1 MQIQKKK
8 ALAAALCS
16 IAMLSAQPTQAQI
29 PVTDAL
35 NIAQE
40 AYQHVETLGKWVQQ
54 YQQLR
59 AQIELYTYQLESLTG
74 KRGLGGIFNALQAE
88 GMVPDDVKQIV
99 LLATDAKAKLQQI
112 DQVVK
117 NGITHTTLR
126 QGQLQQLLRQ
136 IDATE
141 DPKAIAELQARMSG
155 EQVAV
160 QNEGNRMAALTEQM
174 RNQERL
180 VTQAVNEWRNNQRL
194 MALQ

>member
-1 MQIQKKK
+1 MLTQKKK
-8 ALAAALCS
+8 ALAAAMCA
-16 IAMLSAQPTQAQI
+16 IAMLTAQPSQAQI

-35 NIAQE
+35 QIAQE

-74 KRGLGGIFNALQAE
+74 RRGLGGIFNALQAE
-88 GMVPDDVKQIV
+88 GMVPDDVRQIV
-99 LLATDAKAKLQQI
+99 LLATDAKAKLEQI
-112 DQVVK
+112 DHVVK
-117 NGITHTTLR
+117 NGINHTTLR

-160 QNEGNRMAALTEQM
+160 QNEGNRLAALSEQM

>member
-1 MQIQKKK
+1 MIGFKKTK
-8 ALAAALCS
+8 LAAALFTL
-16 IAMLSAQPTQAQI
+16 ALFSAQPTQAQI
-29 PVTDAL
+29 PVTDAIS
-35 NIAQE
+35 IAQD
-40 AYQHVETLGKWVQQ
+40 AYEHVETLGKWVQQ

-88 GMVPDDVKQIV
+88 GLVPDDVKQIV
-99 LLATDAKAKLQQI
+99 LVATDTKAKLEQI
-112 DQVVK
+112 DQSLK
-117 NGITHTTLR
+117 NGITHTTAR

-136 IDATE
+136 IDNTE

-160 QNEGNRMAALTEQM
+160 QNEGNRMAAFAEQM

-180 VTQAVNEWRNNQRL
+180 VANVVTTWRNNKQL
-194 MALQ
+194 MTLQ

>member
-1 MQIQKKK
+1 MKFLKTT
-8 ALAAALCS
+8 LAASLCS
-16 IAMLSAQPTQAQI
+16 VALLASQPAQAQI
-29 PVTDAL
+29 PVTDAINL
-35 NIAQE
+35 AQE
-40 AYQHVETLGKWVQQ
+40 AYQHIETLGKWVQQ
-54 YQQLR
+54 YQQLK

-88 GMVPDDVKQIV
+88 GMVPDDVKEIV
-99 LLATDAKAKLQQI
+99 LLATDAQAKLKQI

-160 QNEGNRMAALTEQM
+160 QNEGNRMAALSEQM
-174 RNQERL
+174 RNQERV

-194 MALQ
+194 MALE

>member
-1 MQIQKKK
+1 
-8 ALAAALCS
+8 
-16 IAMLSAQPTQAQI
+16 MLSAQPTQAQI

>member
-1 MQIQKKK
+1 MKFLKTTLAISFCSV
-8 ALAAALCS
+8 ALLVS
-16 IAMLSAQPTQAQI
+16 QPARAQI
-29 PVTDAL
+29 PVTDAIS
-35 NIAQE
+35 IAQE
-40 AYQHVETLGKWVQQ
+40 AYQHIETLGKWVQQ
-54 YQQLR
+54 YQQLK

-88 GMVPDDVKQIV
+88 GLVPDDVKEIV
-99 LLATDAKAKLQQI
+99 LLATDAQAKLQQI

-141 DPKAIAELQARMSG
+141 DPKAIAELQARMQG
-155 EQVAV
+155 EAVAV
-160 QNEGNRMAALTEQM
+160 QNEGNRLAALSEQM
-174 RNQERL
+174 RNQERV

>member
-1 MQIQKKK
+1 MKFLKTT
-8 ALAAALCS
+8 LAASLCS
-16 IAMLSAQPTQAQI
+16 VALLAALPARAQI
-29 PVTDAL
+29 PVTDAI

-40 AYQHVETLGKWVQQ
+40 AYQHIETLGKWVQQ
-54 YQQLR
+54 YQQLK

-88 GMVPDDVKQIV
+88 GLVPDDVKQIV
-99 LLATDAKAKLQQI
+99 LLATDAQAKLQQI

-126 QGQLQQLLRQ
+126 QTQLQQLLRQ

-160 QNEGNRMAALTEQM
+160 QNEGNRLAALSEQM
-174 RNQERL
+174 RNQERI

-194 MALQ
+194 MALE

>member
-1 MQIQKKK
+1 MKFKTKRIASAVL
-8 ALAAALCS
+8 ALA
-16 IAMLSAQPTQAQI
+16 MLGTQPVHAQI
-29 PVTDAL
+29 SVTDAL
-35 NIAQE
+35 SIAQD
-40 AYQHVETLGKWVQQ
+40 AYAHIETLGKWVQQ
-54 YQQLR
+54 YQQLK

-74 KRGLGGIFNALQAE
+74 KRGLGGIFNALEAE
-88 GMVPDDVKQIV
+88 GMVPDDVKEIV

-117 NGITHTTLR
+117 NGITHTTAR

-155 EQVAV
+155 EVVAV
-160 QNEGNRMAALTEQM
+160 QNEGNRMAALAEQM
-174 RNQERL
+174 RNQERV

>member
-1 MQIQKKK
+1 MKFKTKRIASAVL
-8 ALAAALCS
+8 ALA
-16 IAMLSAQPTQAQI
+16 MLGTQPVHAQI

-35 NIAQE
+35 SIAQD
-40 AYQHVETLGKWVQQ
+40 AYAHIETLGKWVQQ
-54 YQQLR
+54 YQQLK

-74 KRGLGGIFNALQAE
+74 KRGLGGIFNALEAE
-88 GMVPDDVKQIV
+88 GLVPDDVKEIV

-117 NGITHTTLR
+117 NGITHTTAR

-155 EQVAV
+155 EVVAV
-160 QNEGNRMAALTEQM
+160 QNEGNRMAALAEQM
-174 RNQERL
+174 RNQERV